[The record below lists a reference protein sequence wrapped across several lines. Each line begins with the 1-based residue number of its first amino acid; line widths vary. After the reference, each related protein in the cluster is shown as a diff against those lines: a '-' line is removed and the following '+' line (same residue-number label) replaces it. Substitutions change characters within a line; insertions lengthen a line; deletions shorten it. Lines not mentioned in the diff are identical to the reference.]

1 MAKKQHLYLEI
12 AESIRRR
19 IASGELGPGDKLP
32 PVRRMAQRWNCTP
45 GTVSRAYTILAQDG
59 LIEGFRGGGTRVTPN
74 TLLPEQPTWR
84 WASLVNQ
91 AEQYLLTAISSGYS
105 VQQADTA
112 LTVATARWKDLLEMG
127 TAATPSVAQTA
138 PNGDGSLRF
147 VGSHDLLVESLARML
162 LENAQVLLS
171 VDYSGS
177 LGGLMTLAQGNAEVA
192 GTHLWDEATNSYNRP
207 FVRRLLPGRRLALLT
222 LAHRSLGLILPPGN
236 PQKIEQL
243 GDLAQVDLR
252 LANRQAGSGTRVWLD
267 AHLKALEIEPVSV
280 SGYERE
286 ELTHLAVA
294 RAVADGEATAGLGI
308 HAAAAAYGLA
318 FIPLSK
324 ERYELVIPAEI
335 WESPSIQA
343 LVDVVR
349 SPQLGETI
357 TTLGGYDTSETGR
370 ERWVS

>member
-127 TAATPSVAQTA
+127 TAAAPSVAQTA

>member
-1 MAKKQHLYLEI
+1 M
-12 AESIRRR
+12 
-19 IASGELGPGDKLP
+19 
-32 PVRRMAQRWNCTP
+32 
-45 GTVSRAYTILAQDG
+45 
-59 LIEGFRGGGTRVTPN
+59 
-74 TLLPEQPTWR
+74 
-84 WASLVNQ
+84 
-91 AEQYLLTAISSGYS
+91 
-105 VQQADTA
+105 
-112 LTVATARWKDLLEMG
+112 
-127 TAATPSVAQTA
+127 
-138 PNGDGSLRF
+138 
-147 VGSHDLLVESLARML
+147 
-162 LENAQVLLS
+162 S

-192 GTHLWDEATNSYNRP
+192 GTHLWDETTDSYNRP

-243 GDLAQVDLR
+243 GDLTRPDLR

-267 AHLKALEIEPVSV
+267 AQLKALEIEPILV
-280 SGYERE
+280 SGYVRE

-308 HAAAAAYGLA
+308 HAAAAAHGLA
-318 FIPLSK
+318 FIPLSQ

-335 WESPSIQA
+335 WESPAIQA

>member
-45 GTVSRAYTILAQDG
+45 GTVSRAYTTLALDG

-74 TLLPEQPTWR
+74 TLLPEQPVWR

-105 VQQADTA
+105 AQQAGTA
-112 LTVATARWKDLLEMG
+112 LTVATARWKDLLKKE
-127 TAATPSVAQTA
+127 TAAAPSIVQAVQ
-138 PNGDGSLRF
+138 NGDGALRF

-162 LENAQVLLS
+162 LENAQVRMS

-192 GTHLWDEATNSYNRP
+192 GAHLWDEITDSYNQP

-243 GDLAQVDLR
+243 GDLTRPDLR

-267 AHLKALEIEPVSV
+267 AQLKALEIEPILV

-308 HAAAAAYGLA
+308 HAAAAAHGLA
-318 FIPLSK
+318 FIPLSQ

-335 WESPSIQA
+335 WESPAIQA

>member
-45 GTVSRAYTILAQDG
+45 GTVSRAYTTLALDG

-74 TLLPEQPTWR
+74 TLLPEQPVWR

-105 VQQADTA
+105 AQQAGTA
-112 LTVATARWKDLLEMG
+112 LTVATARCKYLLKKE
-127 TAATPSVAQTA
+127 TAAAPSIVQAVQ
-138 PNGDGSLRF
+138 NGDGALRF

-162 LENAQVLLS
+162 LENAQVRMS

-192 GTHLWDEATNSYNRP
+192 GTHLWDETTDSYNRP

-243 GDLAQVDLR
+243 GDLTRPDLR

-267 AHLKALEIEPVSV
+267 AQLKALEIEPILV

-308 HAAAAAYGLA
+308 HAAAAAHGLA
-318 FIPLSK
+318 FIPLSQ

-335 WESPSIQA
+335 WESPAIQA